1 MSDYSI
7 TIRGRDGIIFDAE
20 IDETLRLV
28 RRLALDDSKLK
39 ELLVLTSVCGGS
51 VEGELMK
58 AHAQVRQGSDAEDG
72 EKVSSSKFQ
81 VSSSERGGA

>member
-58 AHAQVRQGSDAEDG
+58 AHQAAEKLQA
-72 EKVSSSKFQ
+72 ETQTTEV
-81 VSSSERGGA
+81 AA